1 MAIRGIGKIL
11 ILVCLAFGFILSVQ
25 AAQAEN
31 PRKRFVASLGAYS
44 AKTNTEVRLDA
55 TDGTAGTRL
64 DFEDDLQL
72 RDRETTPWLDFY
84 ARIGK
89 RHRVAVTYYDLSRSG
104 TQTLAGE
111 IRVGDE
117 VFPVSANV
125 DSFFDSQ
132 IFRVAYGYSFSQG
145 DKHEVG
151 LLAGLHVA
159 KIGLGVKTAGGLGL
173 IAEEADAT
181 APLPMFGLF
190 GSVELPKKWRFR
202 GWGQLFALEFEN
214 FDGSLYN
221 ITAVVEHDTFK
232 NVGFGF
238 GYSIFDFD
246 LTADDDEFSGEFV
259 YAFQGPTAYINLM
272 F

>member
-1 MAIRGIGKIL
+1 MKIRGSKKIL
-11 ILVCLAFGFILSVQ
+11 VLAGLVFGFALPIQVT
-25 AAQAEN
+25 QAEEDT
-31 PRKRFVASLGAYS
+31 RKRFVASLGVFS

-55 TDGTAGTRL
+55 KDGTAGTRL
-64 DFEDDLQL
+64 NFEDDLEL
-72 RDRETTPWLDFY
+72 SDRETTPWLDFY

-89 RHRVAVTYYDLSRSG
+89 RHRVDITYYDLSRSG
-104 TQTLAGE
+104 TQTLTGQV
-111 IRVGDE
+111 RVGDQ

-125 DSFFDSQ
+125 DSFFNSE

-159 KIGLGVKTAGGLGL
+159 NVSLGVKTVGGLVT
-173 IAEEADAT
+173 EEADAT

-214 FDGSLYN
+214 YDGSLFN
-221 ITAVVEHDTFK
+221 VTAVVEHDTFK

-246 LTADDDEFSGEFV
+246 LTADDDEFRGEFD